1 MNILILT
8 EKYPPDAG
16 GLAVSTRRLAR
27 GLAQAGYAVCV
38 STLHDSTAPGTM
50 VESDED
56 GWSVFRIGTHRRAD
70 DTLADWFDHIVTL
83 HAARRFD
90 VIHAMYVTRPAFI
103 AVTAARYF
111 GRPSVVSARGN
122 DLDRTAFDPGKFSQV
137 AWSLQNASAVTAV
150 TTDLVRKARA
160 FAPGREV
167 HFVPNSVDTAL
178 FTPGPRDEALA
189 QSLDL
194 GNGPVVAFIGE
205 ARQKK
210 GLTVLLPAFARLC
223 TRSNQEPVLL
233 LVGGVRKDDAPIL
246 QVFQRQNPA
255 LDVRVV
261 PNVAHAELPAY
272 YRLADVLVIPSLRDG
287 MPNTLLEGMACEK
300 AVVASDVGGIPDV
313 LCKNGAEN
321 GILVPPGDV
330 TALADAMLRLLAA
343 PSLCARLGHA
353 ARLTVEADFTLAREI
368 ERNLEIYRY
377 GITEKHQA

>member
-1 MNILILT
+1 
-8 EKYPPDAG
+8 
-16 GLAVSTRRLAR
+16 
-27 GLAQAGYAVCV
+27 
-38 STLHDSTAPGTM
+38 M

-178 FTPGPRDEALA
+178 FTPGPRDEALV
-189 QSLDL
+189 QSLGL
-194 GNGPVVAFIGE
+194 GNRPVVAFIGE

-210 GLTVLLPAFARLC
+210 GLTVLLPAFARLYAQ
-223 TRSNQEPVLL
+223 SDQEPVLL
-233 LVGGVRKDDAPIL
+233 LAGGVRKDDAPIL

-368 ERNLEIYRY
+368 ERNLEIYRNVKAVAIN
-377 GITEKHQA
+377 GTTEKHQA